1 MHVKIQS
8 SVASSG
14 DRRRFA
20 SPSSVA
26 RPDFRLSGHERVIA
40 LAWLSDRVPDQFI
53 AEKLAEGVN
62 AETGRRVALLTL
74 KEQGAVHFGDAPK
87 SPVINGDVNGTKPGD
102 VQSPGW
108 GWVDEQSRLAGF
120 LPGLESS
127 VAQYRVHLTPEE
139 AEAGAFGAIIARLR
153 ERFHYILLNVASD
166 APCSLLL
173 ESLVQSDRAFVF
185 LQATSHDIY
194 HRELLLRV
202 LHGHPKGDALD
213 LKTIICR
220 EQAENHLNGL
230 LKEMGG
236 AVHGFVH
243 GCPPPALAHDLKHW
257 GEKQFYADIRRL
269 AREIGHCRVGLAL
282 SSGGA
287 RGLAHIGV
295 IQVLEEHGIEID
307 VIAGC
312 SMGSYIGAVWAYGYD
327 GITMER
333 LSREVEKRW
342 GLFEL
347 IDPFILPRQG
357 FLRGEKVK
365 RRLKRSIGDAHFSEL
380 VRPLRIV
387 ATNLATLERAVISSG
402 EVAAAVHASSAI
414 PGACVPVELNGETY
428 IDGGIADPLP
438 VDVLEEMGVERI
450 IAVNTIPTASFLRR
464 RYEMERERAA
474 HRRKR
479 QNRIKSVINKYLN
492 YFAPGNVL
500 DTILRSFHGA
510 QMRVAEMAC
519 LHADLVLRP
528 LSFDGRWHD
537 FRRPGKYIALG
548 RREAEEHLDEIKA
561 LVAKKEPA
569 HEPELAQDTVASL
582 T

>member
-1 MHVKIQS
+1 VF
-8 SVASSG
+8 
-14 DRRRFA
+14 RF
-20 SPSSVA
+20 
-26 RPDFRLSGHERVIA
+26 SGHERVVA

-62 AETGRRVALLTL
+62 AETGRRVALVTL
-74 KEQGAVHFGDAPK
+74 KQEGTVHFGDP
-87 SPVINGDVNGTKPGD
+87 INGSQLNGELSSARNGEAL
-102 VQSPGW
+102 SAGW
-108 GWVDEQSRLAGF
+108 GWVNEQTRLAG
-120 LPGLESS
+120 LLAGLESP
-127 VAQYRVHLTPEE
+127 VAQYRLHLTAEE
-139 AEAGAFGAIIARLR
+139 TDAGALTTVISQLR
-153 ERFHYILLNVASD
+153 ERFHYILLNTASD
-166 APCSLLL
+166 APCALLL
-173 ESLVQSDRAFVF
+173 ESVVRADRAFVF
-185 LQATSHDIY
+185 LQATSHDLY

-220 EQAENHLNGL
+220 EQGEDHLNGL
-230 LKEMGG
+230 LKDMGN

-257 GEKQFYADIRRL
+257 GEKQFHADIRRL

-295 IQVLEEHGIEID
+295 IQVLEENGIEVD

-312 SMGSYIGAVWAYGYD
+312 SMGAYVGAVWAYGYD

-333 LSREVEKRW
+333 LAREVEKRW

-387 ATNLATLERAVISSG
+387 ATNLATLERAVLSSG

-414 PGACVPVELNGETY
+414 PGACVPVELSGESY

-450 IAVNTIPTASFLRR
+450 IAVNTIPTAPFLRR
-464 RYEMERERAA
+464 RYEMERERTA
-474 HRRKR
+474 HRRK
-479 QNRIKSVINKYLN
+479 QPNRIKAAINKYLN

-561 LVAKKEPA
+561 LVAQKESIN
-569 HEPELAQDTVASL
+569 EPQLAQNTVGSV